1 MVILFETYKLKQQK
15 NKRTKNSRHPASL
28 LTLSTTERIEKFFM
42 SNLAQRRILL
52 GITGGIA
59 AYKSIELIRLLTKA
73 GADVQVVLT
82 EGAKAFVTEMTLQ
95 AISGHPVRSTL
106 LDPNAEAGMGHI
118 ELAKWADL
126 IVIAPASADFM
137 ARYTQGMAND
147 LLSTLCI
154 ATESPVLIA
163 PAMNQAMW
171 RHPATQANAKLL
183 TKRGVLSIGPA
194 DGAQACGDVGPGR
207 MSEPADIFNAITE
220 YFQTTEIEQNL
231 AGQHWVITAGPTMEA
246 IDPVRYISNH
256 SSGKM
261 GYALAAAALKRG
273 AAVTLISGPTQCPP
287 PKGANV
293 ISVKS
298 ADDML
303 AACEQHMKVPADVFI
318 GAAAVAD
325 FKMKTTTDQKMK
337 KQSDTDEMQLT
348 LVKNP
353 DIIATLSKNKR
364 AKTMVG
370 FAAETQN
377 VIEYAQGKLER
388 KGLDIIIA
396 NDVSRTDIGFNQDE
410 NQVTVITHNETWSP
424 DKAAKSE
431 LANQLV
437 EFIYTHSL

>member
-1 MVILFETYKLKQQK
+1 
-15 NKRTKNSRHPASL
+15 
-28 LTLSTTERIEKFFM
+28 M
-42 SNLAQRRILL
+42 SNLAPKRILL

-95 AISGHPVRSTL
+95 AISGNPVRSAM

-137 ARYTQGMAND
+137 ARCVQGMAND
-147 LLSTLCI
+147 LLSTLCL
-154 ATESPVLIA
+154 ATEAPVLLA

-171 RHPATQANAKLL
+171 RHAATQANTQLL
-183 TKRGVLSIGPA
+183 LSRGVLMEGPA
-194 DGAQACGDVGPGR
+194 DGAQACGDIGPGR
-207 MSEPADIFNAITE
+207 MSEPEAIYTAISTH
-220 YFQTTEIEQNL
+220 FHATQPTQTLT
-231 AGQHWVITAGPTMEA
+231 GQHWVITAGPTMEA

-261 GYALAAAALKRG
+261 GYALAASAISRG
-273 AAVTLISGPTQCPP
+273 ADVTLISGPVQCTP
-287 PKGANV
+287 PKGV
-293 ISVKS
+293 QLISVKS
-298 ADDML
+298 ADEML
-303 AACEQHMKVPADVFI
+303 AACEHVMKEKADVFI

-325 FKMKTTTDQKMK
+325 FKMKTATNQKIK
-337 KQSDTDEMQLT
+337 KQSNADEIQLT
-348 LVKNP
+348 LIKNP
-353 DIIATLSKNKR
+353 DIIATLAQQKRSKII
-364 AKTMVG
+364 VG

-377 VIEYAQGKLER
+377 VIEYARSKLER

-410 NQVTVITHNETWSP
+410 NQVTVITKRKTWEP
-424 DKAAKSE
+424 AKADKRE
-431 LANQLV
+431 LAGQLV
-437 EFIYTHSL
+437 NFIHEHSQIH

>member
-1 MVILFETYKLKQQK
+1 
-15 NKRTKNSRHPASL
+15 
-28 LTLSTTERIEKFFM
+28 M
-42 SNLAQRRILL
+42 SNLAQKRILL

-95 AISGHPVRSTL
+95 AISGHSVRSTL

-171 RHPATQANAKLL
+171 RHPATQANASLL
-183 TKRGVLSIGPA
+183 NERGVLSIGPA
-194 DGAQACGDVGPGR
+194 DGAQACGDIGPGR
-207 MSEPADIFNAITE
+207 MSEPADIFNTIVE
-220 YFQTTEIEQNL
+220 HFQTTNIKQDL

-261 GYALAAAALKRG
+261 GYALAFSALQRG
-273 AAVTLISGPTQCPP
+273 AAVTLISGPVQCTPP
-287 PKGANV
+287 QGANLV
-293 ISVKS
+293 SVKS
-298 ADDML
+298 ADEML
-303 AACEQHMKVPADVFI
+303 SACEQAMKKQADVFI

-325 FKMKTTTDQKMK
+325 FKMKTATNQKMK
-337 KQSDTDEMQLT
+337 KQSNTDEIQLT
-348 LVKNP
+348 LIKNP
-353 DIIATLSKNKR
+353 DVIATLAKDRR
-364 AKTMVG
+364 ARFIVG

-377 VIEYAQGKLER
+377 VIEYAKDKLER

-396 NDVSRTDIGFNQDE
+396 NDVSRSDIGFNHDE
-410 NQVTVITHNETWSP
+410 NQVTVITKENTWEP
-424 DKAAKSE
+424 AKAVKSE

-437 EFIYTHSL
+437 NFIYDHTQTN

>member
-1 MVILFETYKLKQQK
+1 MLDFAQK
-15 NKRTKNSRHPASL
+15 
-28 LTLSTTERIEKFFM
+28 
-42 SNLAQRRILL
+42 RILL

-82 EGAKAFVTEMTLQ
+82 DGAKAFVTEMTLQ

-137 ARYTQGMAND
+137 ARYAQGMAND
-147 LLSTLCI
+147 LLSTLCL

-171 RHPATQANAKLL
+171 KHPATQANTALL
-183 TKRGVLSIGPA
+183 KRRGVLNIGPA
-194 DGAQACGDVGPGR
+194 DGAQACGDVGTGR
-207 MSEPADIFNAITE
+207 MSEPADIFAAIHAH
-220 YFQTTEIEQNL
+220 FQSSIIEQDL
-231 AGQHWVITAGPTMEA
+231 LGQHWVITAGPTMEA

-261 GYALAAAALKRG
+261 GYALAEAAMKRG
-273 AAVTLISGPTQCPP
+273 AKVTLVSGPVQLSAPH
-287 PKGANV
+287 GVELVSA
-293 ISVKS
+293 KS

-303 AACEQHMKVPADVFI
+303 AACEQAMTKQADVFI

-325 FKMKTTTDQKMK
+325 FKMKTACDQKMK
-337 KQSDTDEMQLT
+337 KQTDTDEVTLT
-348 LVKNP
+348 LIKNP
-353 DIIATLSKNKR
+353 DIIATLARQKR
-364 AKTMVG
+364 AKVMVG
-370 FAAETQN
+370 FAAETQH
-377 VIEYAQGKLER
+377 VLDYAKSKLER

-396 NDVSRTDIGFNQDE
+396 NDVSRSDIGFNQDS
-410 NQVTVITHNETWSP
+410 NQVTVITKDAIWSP
-424 DKAAKSE
+424 DKAAKSA
-431 LANQLV
+431 LAVQLV
-437 EFIYTHSL
+437 DTIEQYRLSSSTL

>member
-1 MVILFETYKLKQQK
+1 
-15 NKRTKNSRHPASL
+15 
-28 LTLSTTERIEKFFM
+28 M
-42 SNLAQRRILL
+42 SNLAQKRILL

-137 ARYTQGMAND
+137 ARYAQGMAND
-147 LLSTLCI
+147 LLSTLCL
-154 ATESPVLIA
+154 ATESPVLLA

-171 RHPATQANAKLL
+171 KHPATQANAKLL
-183 TKRGVLSIGPA
+183 TQRGVLNIGPA
-194 DGAQACGDVGPGR
+194 DGAQACGDIGPGR
-207 MSEPADIFNAITE
+207 MSEPSDIFNTIMTHFDKAQVT
-220 YFQTTEIEQNL
+220 QDL

-246 IDPVRYISNH
+246 IDPVRFISNH

-261 GYALAAAALKRG
+261 GYALATAAIARG
-273 AAVTLISGPTQCPP
+273 ATVTLISGPVQITAPA
-287 PKGANV
+287 GAK
-293 ISVKS
+293 IIAVKS
-298 ADDML
+298 ADEML
-303 AACEQHMKVPADVFI
+303 AACQQSMIRQADVFI

-325 FKMKTTTDQKMK
+325 FKMKAACDQKMK
-337 KQSDTDEMQLT
+337 KQSDTDEITLT

-353 DIIATLSKNKR
+353 DIIATLAQQKR
-364 AKTMVG
+364 AKTLVG

-377 VIEYAQGKLER
+377 VIEYAKSKLER

-396 NDVSRTDIGFNQDE
+396 NDVSRADIGFNQDD
-410 NQVTVITHNETWSP
+410 NQVTVITKDKTWSP
-424 DKAAKSE
+424 DKTTKNA
-431 LANQLV
+431 LAGQLV
-437 EFIYTHSL
+437 EFIQQQIKSSS

>member
-1 MVILFETYKLKQQK
+1 
-15 NKRTKNSRHPASL
+15 
-28 LTLSTTERIEKFFM
+28 M
-42 SNLAQRRILL
+42 SNLAQKRILL

-73 GADVQVVLT
+73 GGDVQVVLT

-95 AISGHPVRSTL
+95 AVSGHPVRSTL

-137 ARYTQGMAND
+137 ARYAQGMAND
-147 LLSTLCI
+147 LLSTLCL
-154 ATESPVLIA
+154 ATESPVLLA

-171 RHPATQANAKLL
+171 KHPATQANAALL
-183 TKRGVLSIGPA
+183 SARGVLSIGPA

-207 MSEPADIFNAITE
+207 MSEPSDIFDAITE
-220 YFQTTEIEQNL
+220 HFSAPAASQDL

-246 IDPVRYISNH
+246 IDPVRFISNH

-261 GYALAAAALKRG
+261 GYALAQAALHRG
-273 AAVTLISGPTQCPP
+273 AAVTLISGPVQVSAPA
-287 PKGANV
+287 GAKL
-293 ISVKS
+293 IPVKS

-303 AACEQHMKVPADVFI
+303 AACATAMTHPADVFI

-325 FKMKTTTDQKMK
+325 FKMKQASDQKMK
-337 KQSDTDEMQLT
+337 KQSNTDELHLT

-353 DIIATLSKNKR
+353 DIIAAVAKNNWSKC
-364 AKTMVG
+364 VIG

-377 VIEYAQGKLER
+377 VIEYAKDKLAR
-388 KGLDIIIA
+388 KGLDMIIA
-396 NDVSRTDIGFNQDE
+396 NDVSRADIGFNQDE
-410 NQVTVITHNETWSP
+410 NQVSVITKDALWTP
-424 DKAAKSE
+424 DKATKTTLATE
-431 LANQLV
+431 LVSLIQQH
-437 EFIYTHSL
+437 THSSH